1 MEPILVPGP
10 PKAAFNKNRRMSD
23 LIRKQI
29 EHFKHLEEKLP
40 PEVRATL
47 PQHNLITEDDAARY
61 IGPMTRLL
69 RSRTTAAATPP
80 LQMPQPPAP
89 GRDQQSQGLDLA
101 AAATPEI
108 PNPAAAKKSPGKP
121 RKKTP

>member
-69 RSRTTAAATPP
+69 RSRATAAAPSA
-80 LQMPQPPAP
+80 LQMPQPPAT
-89 GRDQQSQGLDLA
+89 GRDEQSQGLDLA
-101 AAATPEI
+101 AGATPE
-108 PNPAAAKKSPGKP
+108 PAATKKSTRKP

>member
-69 RSRTTAAATPP
+69 RSRGAAAATPP
-80 LQMPQPPAP
+80 LQMPQAPAP

-101 AAATPEI
+101 AGATPE
-108 PNPAAAKKSPGKP
+108 PAAAKKSPGKP

>member
-101 AAATPEI
+101 AGATPE
-108 PNPAAAKKSPGKP
+108 PAAAKKSTRKP

>member
-69 RSRTTAAATPP
+69 RSRATAVATPA
-80 LQMPQPPAP
+80 LQMLQPPAP
-89 GRDQQSQGLDLA
+89 GRGQQSQRLDLA
-101 AAATPEI
+101 AATPK
-108 PNPAAAKKSPGKP
+108 PAAAKKSPGKP

>member
-61 IGPMTRLL
+61 LGPMTRLL

-101 AAATPEI
+101 AGATPER
-108 PNPAAAKKSPGKP
+108 AAAKKSTRKP

>member
-1 MEPILVPGP
+1 METILVPGP
-10 PKAAFNKNRRMSD
+10 PRSAFNKNRRMSD

-47 PQHNLITEDDAARY
+47 PKHNLITEDDAARY

-69 RSRTTAAATPP
+69 HSRAAAAANPP

-89 GRDQQSQGLDLA
+89 ARDQQSRGLDLA
-101 AAATPEI
+101 AAATPAT
-108 PNPAAAKKSPGKP
+108 PKPAAAKKSPGKP